1 MLAEFTAWLKSLVIS
16 VFKALWGLVTD
27 LLINFFDLVV
37 TGFATVIAAIPV
49 PAWMSGGLQALW
61 VQLDNGALYV
71 LSACGVP
78 EALAIIGAGYLFRF
92 GRKIATLFQW

>member
-1 MLAEFTAWLKSLVIS
+1 MLAEFTAWLKSLVITVFS
-16 VFKALWGLVTD
+16 VLWDLVTD

-49 PAWMSGGLQALW
+49 PAWMSGGLQTYWA
-61 VQLDNGALYV
+61 QLDNGALFV

-78 EALAIIGAGYLFRF
+78 AALSIIGAAYVFRF
-92 GRKIATLFQW
+92 ARKIATLFQW